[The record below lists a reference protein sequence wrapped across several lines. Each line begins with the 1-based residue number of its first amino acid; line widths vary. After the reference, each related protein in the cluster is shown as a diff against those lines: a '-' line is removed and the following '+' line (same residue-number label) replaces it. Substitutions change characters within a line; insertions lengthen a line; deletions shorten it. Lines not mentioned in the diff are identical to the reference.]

1 MPFIDLKRQY
11 KLHKEAFD
19 NAVHAVLKH
28 GQYIHGSEV
37 TEFEN
42 QLQRFAN
49 VKHAITCGNGTDAL
63 VLALQAMHLQKGDV
77 VFVPSLTFA
86 ATAEAVALCGGIPFF
101 VDIDDKTF
109 NLSVKSLKEA
119 VFEAK
124 KQSFKAV
131 GIIAVDLFGLAADYT
146 AINEVAK
153 ENNLWVMSDCAQG
166 FGCTHNGHMVC
177 SCHDCA
183 IATTSFFPA
192 KPLGCY
198 GDGGAVFTN
207 DDGVDTLIR
216 SLREHGKSSEK
227 YDNVRIGLNSRLDT
241 LQAAVLIEK
250 LKLFPNEIIL
260 RNNIAE
266 RYAQIFQS
274 CYQTPIHPTN
284 DTCVWA
290 QYTLK
295 ATDPS
300 TRKRAMEAF
309 GNHGIPTVIYYP
321 KPLHLQ
327 TAYKHFPHA
336 DNMSAC
342 EQVSQTV
349 FSLPMSPYLT
359 KEEVDEVCKT
369 SELLKQNCK

>member
-11 KLHKEAFD
+11 QLHKEAFD
-19 NAVHAVLKH
+19 NAIHAVLDH
-28 GQYIHGSEV
+28 GQYIHGPEV
-37 TEFEN
+37 AEFEN

-49 VKHAITCGNGTDAL
+49 VKHAVTCGNGTDAL

-86 ATAEAVALCGGIPFF
+86 ATAEAVVLCGGIPFF
-101 VDIDDKTF
+101 VDIDNKTF

-124 KQSFKAV
+124 KQSLKAIGV
-131 GIIAVDLFGLAADYT
+131 IAVDLFGLAADYT

-177 SCHDCA
+177 SCRDCT

-198 GDGGAVFTN
+198 GDGGAIFTN
-207 DDGVDTLIR
+207 DDEADTLIR
-216 SLREHGKSSEK
+216 SLREHGKGSKK
-227 YDNVRIGLNSRLDT
+227 YDNVRIGCNSRLDT
-241 LQAAVLIEK
+241 IQAAVLIEK
-250 LKLFPNEIIL
+250 LKLFPKEIIL
-260 RNNIAE
+260 RNKIAE
-266 RYAQIFQS
+266 HYTQAFQS
-274 CYQTPIHPTN
+274 HYQTPLCPTS

-295 ATDPS
+295 TTDPS
-300 TRKRAMEAF
+300 DREQAMKAF
-309 GNHGIPTVIYYP
+309 DNNGIPTVIYYP

-327 TAYKHFPHA
+327 TAYRHFPHA
-336 DNMSAC
+336 SNMSVC

-359 KEEVDEVCKT
+359 EEEVDEVCGV
-369 SELLKQNCK
+369 SELLM

>member
-1 MPFIDLKRQY
+1 MKMPFIDLKRQY
-11 KLHKEAFD
+11 QLHKEAFD
-19 NAVHAVLKH
+19 NAIHGVLTH
-28 GQYIHGSEV
+28 GQYIHGPEIA
-37 TEFEN
+37 EFEN

-49 VKHAITCGNGTDAL
+49 VRHAVTCGNGTDAL
-63 VLALQAMHLQKGDV
+63 VLALQAMHLQKDDV

-86 ATAEAVALCGGIPFF
+86 ATAEAVVLCGGIPFF
-101 VDIDDKTF
+101 VDIDDKTY

-119 VFEAK
+119 VFGAK
-124 KQSFKAV
+124 KQSLEAV

-207 DDGVDTLIR
+207 DDEANALIR
-216 SLREHGKSSEK
+216 SLREHGKGSEK
-227 YDNVRIGLNSRLDT
+227 YDNVRVGQNSRLDT
-241 LQAAVLIEK
+241 IQAAVLIEK
-250 LKLFPNEIIL
+250 LKLFPKEIVL
-260 RNNIAE
+260 RNKIAE
-266 RYAQIFQS
+266 RYTQAFQS
-274 CYQTPIHPTN
+274 RFQTPIHPGN

-295 ATDPS
+295 ATNPS
-300 TRKRAMEAF
+300 ARKQAMEAF
-309 GNHGIPTVIYYP
+309 GNNDIPTVIYYP

-336 DNMSAC
+336 NNMSVC
-342 EQVSQTV
+342 EQISQTV

-359 KEEVDEVCKT
+359 EEEVERIC
-369 SELLKQNCK
+369 SAI

>member
-1 MPFIDLKRQY
+1 MKMPFIDLKHQY
-11 KLHKEAFD
+11 QLHKEAFD
-19 NAVHAVLKH
+19 NAVRAVLNH
-28 GQYIHGSEV
+28 GQYIHGPEV

-101 VDIDDKTF
+101 VDIDEKTF

-119 VFEAK
+119 VSELK
-124 KQSFKAV
+124 RQSLKAV

-146 AINEVAK
+146 AINDIAK

-207 DDGVDTLIR
+207 DDETDALIR
-216 SLREHGKSSEK
+216 SLREHGKGTEK
-227 YDNVRIGLNSRLDT
+227 YDNVRIGQNSRLDT
-241 LQAAVLIEK
+241 IQAAVLIEK

-260 RNNIAE
+260 RNKIAE
-266 RYAQIFQS
+266 RYTQAFQS
-274 CYQTPIHPTN
+274 RFQKPIHPKN

-295 ATDPS
+295 TANPS
-300 TRKRAMEAF
+300 TRKQAMETF
-309 GNHGIPTVIYYP
+309 DNNDIPTVVYYP

-336 DNMSAC
+336 DNMSVC

-359 KEEVDEVCKT
+359 EEEVQWVCKT
-369 SELLKQNCK
+369 SESLE

>member
-1 MPFIDLKRQY
+1 MKVPFIDLKRQY
-11 KLHKEAFD
+11 QLHKEAFD
-19 NAVHAVLKH
+19 DAVHAVLEH

-42 QLQRFAN
+42 RLQRFAD
-49 VKHAITCGNGTDAL
+49 VKHAATCGNGTDAL
-63 VLALQAMHLQKGDV
+63 VLALQAMRLQKDDV

-86 ATAEAVALCGGIPFF
+86 ATAEAVAICDGIPFF
-101 VDIDDKTF
+101 IDIDDKTY
-109 NLSVKSLKEA
+109 NLSVKSLREA

-124 KQSFKAV
+124 KQSLKAV

-146 AINEVAK
+146 AVNEVAK

-177 SCHDCA
+177 SCHDCD

-207 DDGVDTLIR
+207 DDEADALIR
-216 SLREHGKSSEK
+216 SLREHGKGSEK
-227 YDNVRIGLNSRLDT
+227 YDNVRIGQNSRLDT
-241 LQAAVLIEK
+241 IQAAVLIEK
-250 LKLFPNEIIL
+250 LKLFPEEIVL
-260 RNNIAE
+260 RNKIVEHYTQA
-266 RYAQIFQS
+266 FQS
-274 CYQTPIHPTN
+274 SFQTPIHPKN

-295 ATDPS
+295 TTDPS
-300 TRKRAMEAF
+300 TRKQTMEAF

-327 TAYKHFPHA
+327 TAYRRFPHA
-336 DNMSAC
+336 DNMSSC
-342 EQVSQTV
+342 KQVSQTV

-359 KEEVDEVCKT
+359 EEEVGEVCGV
-369 SELLKQNCK
+369 SELLM

>member
-1 MPFIDLKRQY
+1 MKIPFIDLKRQY
-11 KLHKEAFD
+11 QLHKEAFD
-19 NAVHAVLKH
+19 NAIHAVLDH
-28 GQYIHGSEV
+28 GQYVDGTEV
-37 TEFEN
+37 TEFEK
-42 QLQRFAN
+42 QLQQFSGVR
-49 VKHAITCGNGTDAL
+49 HAITCANGTDAL
-63 VLALQAMHLQKGDV
+63 VLALQAMHLQKNDV

-86 ATAEAVALCGGIPFF
+86 ATAEAVVLCGGIPFF
-101 VDIDDKTF
+101 VDIDRKTY
-109 NLSVKSLKEA
+109 NLDIKSLKEA
-119 VFEAK
+119 VFEAQ
-124 KQSFKAV
+124 KQSLKVV
-131 GIIAVDLFGLAADYT
+131 GIIAVDLFGLAAGYT
-146 AINEVAK
+146 AVNEVAK

-207 DDGVDTLIR
+207 DDEADTLIR
-216 SLREHGKSSEK
+216 SLREHGKGTEK
-227 YDNVRIGLNSRLDT
+227 YDNVRIGQNSRLDT
-241 LQAAVLIEK
+241 IQAAVLIEK
-250 LKLFPNEIIL
+250 LKLFPEEIVL
-260 RNNIAE
+260 RNKIAE
-266 RYAQIFQS
+266 RYTQAFQS
-274 CYQTPIHPTN
+274 RFQTPIHPKN

-295 ATDPS
+295 TTDPS
-300 TRKRAMEAF
+300 ARKQAMEAF
-309 GNHGIPTVIYYP
+309 GNNDIPMVIYYP

-336 DNMSAC
+336 NNMSAC

-359 KEEVDEVCKT
+359 EEEVQLVCKT
-369 SELLKQNCK
+369 SESLE

>member
-1 MPFIDLKRQY
+1 MKMPFINLKRQY
-11 KLHKEAFD
+11 QLHKEAFD
-19 NAVHAVLKH
+19 NAIHAVLEH
-28 GQYIHGSEV
+28 GQYIHGPEV

-42 QLQRFAN
+42 QLQCFAN
-49 VKHAITCGNGTDAL
+49 VRHAVTCGNGTDAL

-86 ATAEAVALCGGIPFF
+86 ATAEAVAICGGIPFF
-101 VDIDDKTF
+101 VDIDGKTY
-109 NLSVKSLKEA
+109 NLDTKSLKEA
-119 VFEAK
+119 VFEAQ
-124 KQSFKAV
+124 KQSLKAV

-146 AINEVAK
+146 AVNEVAK

-177 SCHDCA
+177 SCHDCT

-207 DDGVDTLIR
+207 NDEADALIR
-216 SLREHGKSSEK
+216 SLREHGKGSEK
-227 YDNVRIGLNSRLDT
+227 YDNVRIGRNSRLDT
-241 LQAAVLIEK
+241 IQAAVLIEK
-250 LKLFPNEIIL
+250 LKLFPKEIVL
-260 RNNIAE
+260 RNKIAE
-266 RYAQIFQS
+266 RYTQAFQS
-274 CYQTPIHPTN
+274 HYQTPLCPTS

-290 QYTLK
+290 QYTLRT
-295 ATDPS
+295 TDPS
-300 TRKRAMEAF
+300 ARKQAIETF
-309 GNHGIPTVIYYP
+309 SNNDIPTVVYYP

-336 DNMSAC
+336 SNMSVC

-359 KEEVDEVCKT
+359 EEEVDEVYRV
-369 SELLKQNCK
+369 SELLM

>member
-1 MPFIDLKRQY
+1 MSFINLRRQY
-11 KLHKEAFD
+11 QLHREAFD
-19 NAVHAVLKH
+19 NTIRAVLDH
-28 GQYIHGSEV
+28 GQYIHGPEV
-37 TEFEN
+37 IEFEN

-63 VLALQAMHLQKGDV
+63 VLALQAMHLQKDDV

-86 ATAEAVALCGGIPFF
+86 ATAEAVVLCGGIPFF
-101 VDIDDKTF
+101 VDIDNKTY
-109 NLSVKSLKEA
+109 NLSIKSLKEA
-119 VFEAK
+119 VFEAQ
-124 KQSFKAV
+124 KQSLKAA

-146 AINEVAK
+146 AVNEVAK

-166 FGCTHNGHMVC
+166 FGCTHNDYMVC

-207 DDGVDTLIR
+207 DDEADALIR
-216 SLREHGKSSEK
+216 SLREHGKGTEK
-227 YDNVRIGLNSRLDT
+227 YDNVRIGQNSRLDT

-250 LKLFPNEIIL
+250 LKLFPKEIIL
-260 RNNIAE
+260 RNKIAE
-266 RYAQIFQS
+266 RYTKAFQS
-274 CYQTPIHPTN
+274 RFQAPLHPTN

-290 QYTLK
+290 QYTLRT
-295 ATDPS
+295 TDPS
-300 TRKRAMEAF
+300 ARKQVMEAF
-309 GNHGIPTVIYYP
+309 GSRGIPTVIYYP

-327 TAYKHFPHA
+327 TAYKHFPHVS
-336 DNMSAC
+336 NMSVC

-359 KEEVDEVCKT
+359 EEEVGEVCGM
-369 SELLKQNCK
+369 SELLM

>member
-1 MPFIDLKRQY
+1 MKMSFINLRRQY
-11 KLHKEAFD
+11 QLHREAFD
-19 NAVHAVLKH
+19 NAIHAVLNH
-28 GQYIHGSEV
+28 GQYIHGPEV

-49 VKHAITCGNGTDAL
+49 VKHAVTCGNGTDAL
-63 VLALQAMHLQKGDV
+63 VLVLQAMHLQKGDV
-77 VFVPSLTFA
+77 IFVPSLTFA
-86 ATAEAVALCGGIPFF
+86 ATAEAVAICGGIPFF
-101 VDIDDKTF
+101 VDIDDKTY
-109 NLSVKSLKEA
+109 NLSIESLKEA
-119 VFEAK
+119 VSEAK
-124 KQSFKAV
+124 KQSLKAV

-153 ENNLWVMSDCAQG
+153 ESNLWVMSDCAQG

-177 SCHDCA
+177 SCRDCT

-207 DDGVDTLIR
+207 DDEVDTLIR
-216 SLREHGKSSEK
+216 SLREHGKGTEK
-227 YDNVRIGLNSRLDT
+227 YDNVRIGQNSRLDT
-241 LQAAVLIEK
+241 IQAAVLIEK
-250 LKLFPNEIIL
+250 LKLFPNEIVL
-260 RNNIAE
+260 RNKIAE
-266 RYAQIFQS
+266 RYTQAFQS
-274 CYQTPIHPTN
+274 RFQAPIHPKN

-295 ATDPS
+295 TTDPS
-300 TRKRAMEAF
+300 ARKQAMEAF
-309 GNHGIPTVIYYP
+309 GNNDIPTIIYYP

-336 DNMSAC
+336 NNMSAC
-342 EQVSQTV
+342 EHVSQTV

-359 KEEVDEVCKT
+359 EEEVQWVCKT
-369 SELLKQNCK
+369 SESLE

>member
-1 MPFIDLKRQY
+1 MKMPFIDLKRQY
-11 KLHKEAFD
+11 QLHKEAFD
-19 NAVHAVLKH
+19 NTIHAVLDH
-28 GQYIHGSEV
+28 GQYIHGSEL

-49 VKHAITCGNGTDAL
+49 VKHAVTCGNGTDAL

-86 ATAEAVALCGGIPFF
+86 ATAEAVVLCGGIPFF
-101 VDIDDKTF
+101 VDIDDKTY
-109 NLSVKSLKEA
+109 NLSIKSLKEA
-119 VFEAK
+119 VFKAK
-124 KQSFKAV
+124 KQSLKAV
-131 GIIAVDLFGLAADYT
+131 GVIAVDLFGLAADYT
-146 AINEVAK
+146 AISEVAK
-153 ENNLWVMSDCAQG
+153 ESNLWVMSDCAQG
-166 FGCTHNGHMVC
+166 FGCTHNDYMVC

-207 DDGVDTLIR
+207 DDEADTLIR
-216 SLREHGKSSEK
+216 SLREHGKGSEK
-227 YDNVRIGLNSRLDT
+227 YDNVRIGQNSRLDT
-241 LQAAVLIEK
+241 IQAAVLIEK
-250 LKLFPNEIIL
+250 LKLFPEEIVL
-260 RNNIAE
+260 RNKIAE
-266 RYAQIFQS
+266 RYTKAFQS
-274 CYQTPIHPTN
+274 RFQAPLHPTN

-295 ATDPS
+295 TTDLS
-300 TRKRAMEAF
+300 TRKQTMEAF

-327 TAYKHFPHA
+327 TAYKHFLHA
-336 DNMSAC
+336 DNMSVC

-359 KEEVDEVCKT
+359 EEEVEEVCGV
-369 SELLKQNCK
+369 SDLLM

>member
-1 MPFIDLKRQY
+1 MKMPFIDLKRQY
-11 KLHKEAFD
+11 QLHKEAFD
-19 NAVHAVLKH
+19 NAIHAVLNH
-28 GQYIHGSEV
+28 GQYIHGPEV

-49 VKHAITCGNGTDAL
+49 VKHAVTCGNGTDAL

-101 VDIDDKTF
+101 VDIDDKTY
-109 NLSVKSLKEA
+109 NLSIKSLKEA
-119 VFEAK
+119 VFKAK
-124 KQSFKAV
+124 KQSLKAV
-131 GIIAVDLFGLAADYT
+131 GVIAVDLFGLAADYT
-146 AINEVAK
+146 AISEVAK
-153 ENNLWVMSDCAQG
+153 ESNLWVMSDCAQG

-177 SCHDCA
+177 SCHDCT

-207 DDGVDTLIR
+207 DDEVDTLIR
-216 SLREHGKSSEK
+216 SLREHGKGSEK
-227 YDNVRIGLNSRLDT
+227 YDNVRIGYNSRLDT
-241 LQAAVLIEK
+241 MQAAILIEK
-250 LKLFPNEIIL
+250 LKLFPEEIAL
-260 RNNIAE
+260 RNKIAE
-266 RYAQIFQS
+266 RYTQAFQS
-274 CYQTPIHPTN
+274 RFQTPLHPAN

-295 ATDPS
+295 TTDPS
-300 TRKRAMEAF
+300 ARKQAMEAF
-309 GNHGIPTVIYYP
+309 GSRGIPTVIYYP

-336 DNMSAC
+336 NDMSAC
-342 EQVSQTV
+342 EKMSQTV

-359 KEEVDEVCKT
+359 EEEIDEVCEV
-369 SELLKQNCK
+369 SELLR